1 MRPIHARDEPFS
13 YIYRFFFAKLKRI
26 LSCGDIRGRRLRN
39 RDARR
44 LCPMGFPV
52 GRSVPGLDSRR
63 KAGPINML
71 PRYFFPVAVV
81 QGKAISLWLRCL
93 DGGFSFLYIAAEHL
107 AEEPCRTC
115 VHAIPAAL
123 CKSKDGRLRKFRRWR
138 PHSRAPWLVWSR
150 TMSVRGWLS
159 DLLNGTGG
167 RAWPVRSL
175 PDRGSIAARNNGN
188 INSGPQNSEQFS
200 ILC

>member
-1 MRPIHARDEPFS
+1 MAAGCETGTLAG
-13 YIYRFFFAKLKRI
+13 FALWVFR
-26 LSCGDIRGRRLRN
+26 SEGRCRAWIRGGRLVRPT
-39 RDARR
+39 
-44 LCPMGFPV
+44 CC
-52 GRSVPGLDSRR
+52 
-63 KAGPINML
+63 

-93 DGGFSFLYIAAEHL
+93 DGGFTFLYIAAEHL

-123 CKSKDGRLRKFRRWR
+123 CRSKDGRLRKFRRWR

-200 ILC
+200 ILCQPGATEI